1 MIFST
6 TTFDK
11 SKIDNITY
19 LLLEHLSQ
27 ALDILKTLAG
37 FSSTPIPLDPG
48 KLLLLLF
55 VEIIESKGRF
65 LGSFLALG
73 AFGILVEEVLPSLL
87 G

>member
-1 MIFST
+1 M
-6 TTFDK
+6 
-11 SKIDNITY
+11 
-19 LLLEHLSQ
+19 LLEHLSQ

-48 KLLLLLF
+48 KLLLLF